1 MQFLGDGERG
11 AVLISQSA
19 RYSKKITQ
27 EDINQFANL
36 SGDFNPIHV
45 DQVFAKETPFKKT
58 VAHGLYVAS
67 LISKVIA
74 TQLPGPGTIYLQQDL
89 KFIKPAFVGDEITAI
104 VTILEYPKEKF
115 AKLKTECVNQS
126 GDLVIDGCALVKVI

>member
-1 MQFLGDGERG
+1 M
-11 AVLISQSA
+11 
-19 RYSKKITQ
+19 
-27 EDINQFANL
+27 
-36 SGDFNPIHV
+36 